1 MIFLLGYLVYTE
13 PCQRQTDGRNVP
25 PLMLMY
31 QYEIPD
37 FYAEYVL
44 FLGSSVDVFLKVL
57 NIIMDP

>member
-1 MIFLLGYLVYTE
+1 
-13 PCQRQTDGRNVP
+13 
-25 PLMLMY
+25 MLMY